1 MYLPPVVSFH
11 LHTEYRKELSVKKF
25 VVSALALATLA
36 GLANAQAVQFRIRE
50 RNNTILLDNTSGPA
64 TTGGAGTSGAGANA
78 SMAPA
83 ANSRTLWFVVE
94 AQVTGVTVD
103 PVTFLGGLAGFAG
116 SINVSSGAGGGNF
129 KFNGNNFNASPT
141 SFRAPGT
148 AATIVAQGGRGIYA
162 PYRLVADLGESA
174 TGVRNAGDTG
184 ISQIAGAFGGSS
196 GAAAYL
202 DFADEVGDASSFGI
216 GGFQAI
222 YTFQYD
228 VTSLAARALVF
239 TTSFDG
245 DAFRLIDAQS
255 VPTSIAAVDTQGS
268 YTVNIIPAPGAAA
281 LLGLGG
287 LLVARR
293 RRA

>member
-50 RNNTILLDNTSGPA
+50 RNNTILLDNTSGPVTA
-64 TTGGAGTSGAGANA
+64 FGGAGSSTAV
-78 SMAPA
+78 PA
-83 ANSRTLWFVVE
+83 ANSRTLWFIVE
-94 AQVTGVTVD
+94 AQVTGVTAS
-103 PVTFLGGLAGFAG
+103 TSSFYGGLAGFAG
-116 SINVSSGAGGGNF
+116 SLDVPSGAGGGAF
-129 KFNGNNFNASPT
+129 RFNAAGFNASPAT
-141 SFRAPGT
+141 FRLLGT
-148 AATIVAQGGRGIYA
+148 GATLFPNSGRGIYQ
-162 PYRLVADLGESA
+162 PYTLVRDLGEVA
-174 TGVRNAGDTG
+174 TGVRAAGDTR
-184 ISQIAGAFGGSS
+184 IDQIVGAFGGSALAGQYS
-196 GAAAYL
+196 DNATAPSDATTFGLGAW
-202 DFADEVGDASSFGI
+202 
-216 GGFQAI
+216 QAI

-228 VTSLAARALVF
+228 VTSLTARTLTF
-239 TTSFDG
+239 RTNLDG
-245 DAFRLIDAQS
+245 DAFNAIDLQN

-268 YTVNIIPAPGAAA
+268 YSVNIIPAPGAAA